1 VLSSLHRCVYYNTLR
16 ISVYYIKIL
25 LISELPYTRVI
36 VIATESMALP
46 PSAYQDEEE
55 DAAVTTISHG
65 VGKMEVISTGSD

>member
-1 VLSSLHRCVYYNTLR
+1 
-16 ISVYYIKIL
+16 L